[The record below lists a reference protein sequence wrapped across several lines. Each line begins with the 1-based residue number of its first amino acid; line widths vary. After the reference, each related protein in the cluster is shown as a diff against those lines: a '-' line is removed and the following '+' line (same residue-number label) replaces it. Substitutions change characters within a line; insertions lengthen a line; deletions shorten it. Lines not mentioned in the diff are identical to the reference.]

1 MRRAGIDSGSRWL
14 GLVIA
19 DDATGPHPLSYVYG
33 DALTVGRE
41 VPRATPKL
49 VQPKPKT
56 LPDGSIVTPEPYY
69 LTTTREVTE
78 EDESAVASEVMMLL
92 VAHGVEAVEIE
103 KVDRVYAGKGVSV
116 QGAVAQGTNLGR
128 TKGVYTRIAE
138 RCAARGIAVEYVL
151 AVSWRAR
158 LAPMVKAEAAMRAA
172 REGRPSPEGSTI
184 KRRGDGLDPA
194 LRLGIAAWPDAGTF
208 HKDKV
213 EHICDAAG
221 ILLARKA
228 PPLLS
233 KRAARAATSP
243 RGPRKPREKRT
254 APRGDR
260 VRGKMGA
267 LDLAKYRATD
277 RARYARKAAALLAE
291 REAAG
296 CACRKPGESRRG
308 RHKKTCPKHVSK
320 AGARALQ
327 LERFRAESTASRK

>member
-19 DDATGPHPLSYVYG
+19 DDAAGAHPLSFVYG

-41 VPRATPKL
+41 VPRTTPKL

-56 LPDGSIVTPEPYY
+56 LPDGTVVTPDPYY

-78 EDESAVASEVMMLL
+78 EDESAVASEVMALL
-92 VAHGVEAVEIE
+92 IAHGVESVEIE

-151 AVSWRAR
+151 AVTWRAR
-158 LAPMVKAEAAMRAA
+158 LAPMVKAEATMRAA
-172 REGRPSPEGSTI
+172 REGRPVPEGATI
-184 KRRGDGLDPA
+184 KRRGDGLDPT
-194 LRLGIAAWPDAGTF
+194 LRLGVAGWPDVGSF

-221 ILLARKA
+221 ILLAAKA
-228 PPLLS
+228 PPLVS
-233 KRAARAATSP
+233 KRAP
-243 RGPRKPREKRT
+243 RGGTTPRGSRKPREKRT
-254 APRGDR
+254 TPRGDR
-260 VRGKMGA
+260 IRGKMGP
-267 LDLAKYRATD
+267 LDLASYRATD
-277 RARYARKAAALLAE
+277 RARYARTEGPAMAAARAAA

-296 CACRKPGESRRG
+296 CRCREPGQSTRG
-308 RHKKTCPKHVSK
+308 RHKYWCPATSK
-320 AGARALQ
+320 
-327 LERFRAESTASRK
+327 STAPCK